1 MRKIRFNE
9 HEIIAV
15 LKFVE
20 AGRTVNMCAVSPL
33 SFKPTITIGNSN
45 IAV

>member
-20 AGRTVNMCAVSPL
+20 AGRTVKYVCRQS
-33 SFKPTITIGNSN
+33 TIF
-45 IAV
+45 

>member
-20 AGRTVNMCAVSPL
+20 AGRTVKYVCRQSAI
-33 SFKPTITIGNSN
+33 F
-45 IAV
+45 